1 MNCEPDLKSQ
11 NMSAVV
17 SSGLVL
23 EGTINWKPLCA
34 FMFIWF
40 LYFKGVKD
48 AIELENELNI
58 NFSSERAITDRL
70 NKHPIIV
77 TQ

>member
-1 MNCEPDLKSQ
+1 MRHAMNCEPDLKSQ

-23 EGTINWKPLCA
+23 EGTINWKPLYA

-58 NFSSERAITDRL
+58 NFSSERALQID
-70 NKHPIIV
+70 
-77 TQ
+77 

>member
-1 MNCEPDLKSQ
+1 
-11 NMSAVV
+11 
-17 SSGLVL
+17 
-23 EGTINWKPLCA
+23 
-34 FMFIWF
+34 MFIWF